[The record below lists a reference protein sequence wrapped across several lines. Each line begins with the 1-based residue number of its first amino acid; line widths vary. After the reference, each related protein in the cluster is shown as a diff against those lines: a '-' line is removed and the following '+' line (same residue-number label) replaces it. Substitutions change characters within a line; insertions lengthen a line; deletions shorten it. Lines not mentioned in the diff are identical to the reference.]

1 MRLSL
6 GISLCQDTWCP
17 LALLISS
24 TELLYSSLRR
34 SSPHEWIASSGTSPR
49 YSREWGL
56 KWTLVRPVWPVTMLA
71 AWSPERPW
79 PLISSNLLY
88 QDLCL
93 SALGRW
99 KMMGRGSGKA
109 ENRPV
114 CCRIVNYQGMKWALA
129 HIFSTPLGCTWFWEI
144 HEGFCKQLRNGL
156 LLSHLPAFLSAT
168 TSVWLNTNQGESK
181 HLTPGTWQTS
191 LGTPILRKL
200 GSTWVSCLEGHT
212 LCKAEGDIS
221 SVHMWGFL
229 IFIFQ
234 KGSISMPWGN
244 P

>member
-1 MRLSL
+1 MLPRKAVKLSL
-6 GISLCQDTWCP
+6 GTSLCHDTWCP

-34 SSPHEWIASSGTSPR
+34 SSPHDWVASSGTSPR

-56 KWTLVRPVWPVTMLA
+56 KWTLVRPVWPVTFLA
-71 AWSPERPW
+71 SWSPERPW

-114 CCRIVNYQGMKWALA
+114 CCRIVNIKSWMGFSPHLQYTSGMHLILGDSWKLLQTVEKWSSPFTPSCLSLCHQPHQCGLTQTKENPNIWPLA
-129 HIFSTPLGCTWFWEI
+129 HD
-144 HEGFCKQLRNGL
+144 KL
-156 LLSHLPAFLSAT
+156 L
-168 TSVWLNTNQGESK
+168 
-181 HLTPGTWQTS
+181 
-191 LGTPILRKL
+191 
-200 GSTWVSCLEGHT
+200 
-212 LCKAEGDIS
+212 
-221 SVHMWGFL
+221 
-229 IFIFQ
+229 
-234 KGSISMPWGN
+234 
-244 P
+244 